1 MKDLKAVLFERLKIN
16 QDTYKL
22 QEVTLLTFVR
32 WFSTAVGESKLKPED
47 KLTNSNILFALLG
60 NDKNYSKT
68 DELVNF
74 FNENKNNHL
83 ENLTEE
89 KLYENN
95 KFKGFIIKFSIDN
108 VNFNS
113 KAAESFLEFL
123 DKNQVE

>member
-1 MKDLKAVLFERLKIN
+1 MKHLKTVLLERLKIN
-16 QDTYKL
+16 QDTYNL
-22 QEVTLLTFVR
+22 HRVTLLTFVR
-32 WFSTAVGESKLKPED
+32 WFSTAVGETELKPED
-47 KLTNSNILFALLG
+47 KLTSSNILFALLG

-74 FNENKNNHL
+74 FNEYKNEQL
-83 ENLTEE
+83 ENLAEE

-113 KAAESFLEFL
+113 KATESFLEFL

>member
-1 MKDLKAVLFERLKIN
+1 MKDLKVVLFERLKIN

-68 DELVNF
+68 DELANF
-74 FNENKNNHL
+74 FNENKNNQL